1 MKLITLAAAALVAT
15 AAMTVTL
22 TAAPPAIPFTPAP
35 AQDILFAQPFTLS
48 EGYAYGWS
56 KERPTVTS
64 GQIVVFQVNPDLVY
78 PRQTAEPVLYVGATS
93 AERLNVGYTSG
104 RVVAIVPDAIGNDG
118 KPVPQDISKAWF
130 GRPGLPGEIDSK
142 TVAEEA
148 RLAGNGGIQKLAADK
163 IDAARAA
170 AGNQTARLARKH
182 ELLGLAA
189 RLLQQYSPDEVD
201 LIVNYEHTA
210 TLK

>member
-1 MKLITLAAAALVAT
+1 MKLITLTATALVAS
-15 AAMTVTL
+15 ATV

-35 AQDILFAQPFTLS
+35 VQDILFAQSFTLTT
-48 EGYAYGWS
+48 GYTYGWS

-78 PRQTAEPVLYVGATS
+78 PRQIAEPMLYVGSIS

-104 RVVAIVPDAIGNDG
+104 RVVAIIPDTAGNDG
-118 KPVPQDISKAWF
+118 KLAPQDLSRSWF
-130 GRPGLPGEIDSK
+130 GRPALPSEVDAAMVS
-142 TVAEEA
+142 AEA
-148 RLAGNGGIQKLAADK
+148 RLASNAGVLKLTPDK
-163 IDAARAA
+163 VDAARTA
-170 AGNQTARLARKH
+170 AGNEAARLEGKH

-189 RLLQQYSPDEVD
+189 RLLRQYSPDETD
-201 LIVNYEHTA
+201 LIANYEHTA